1 LRLENTPQASCLQRA
16 GRSGRTH
23 DGIYIRFNDTPFQE
37 LPKYLEA
44 PIERE
49 MLDTYILVLL
59 ANGKDIVKMQE
70 EEERNGRSL
79 FFHEFNKKLLDI
91 SYFRLTQIGAIDRT
105 KNITP
110 LGRDLLQLP
119 LDVYHARMLREAI
132 KRNCVEDM
140 IYATAILEKK

>member
-1 LRLENTPQASCLQRA
+1 
-16 GRSGRTH
+16 
-23 DGIYIRFNDTPFQE
+23 
-37 LPKYLEA
+37 
-44 PIERE
+44 

-70 EEERNGRSL
+70 EEESNGRSL

-91 SYFRLTQIGAIDRT
+91 SYWRLTQIGAIDST